1 MLSRR
6 AGASGEKMSRSK
18 SWIIPAESIACTVTA
33 VPSPRTSRCEPSE
46 DVILKLNI
54 QDICGGCQAD
64 ETMVLKGYDTFGEG
78 SRGGQGGEGAGV
90 TGVTVSVRKTR
101 MGRINLPWR
110 WRGGAVRWRGMFSER
125 SGECGVAGIEGVE
138 DVGCTYIKPATTNHH
153 KVSMCN
159 EMMRS
164 AGSWASLE
172 QSTSSHGIAMEP

>member
-1 MLSRR
+1 MTRL
-6 AGASGEKMSRSK
+6 GK
-18 SWIIPAESIACTVTA
+18 A
-33 VPSPRTSRCEPSE
+33 VEVDKEERE
-46 DVILKLNI
+46 
-54 QDICGGCQAD
+54 Q
-64 ETMVLKGYDTFGEG
+64 G
-78 SRGGQGGEGAGV
+78 SR
-90 TGVTVSVRKTR
+90 VSLCQYAKHEW
-101 MGRINLPWR
+101 GRINLPWR

-138 DVGCTYIKPATTNHH
+138 DVDGAGCTYIKPATTYHH